1 MQSNHCCRPVQIQFY
16 KMETI
21 LGIKGEDFVM
31 VAADCTQAHSIISL
45 KEGKIVFSIE
55 IPLFRPFVYLN
66 LTINVVKDAE

>member
-1 MQSNHCCRPVQIQFY
+1 MIVSIQLFYTKIVQSNHSCRAVQIQFY

-45 KEGKIVFSIE
+45 KEGK
-55 IPLFRPFVYLN
+55 
-66 LTINVVKDAE
+66 TIFLD